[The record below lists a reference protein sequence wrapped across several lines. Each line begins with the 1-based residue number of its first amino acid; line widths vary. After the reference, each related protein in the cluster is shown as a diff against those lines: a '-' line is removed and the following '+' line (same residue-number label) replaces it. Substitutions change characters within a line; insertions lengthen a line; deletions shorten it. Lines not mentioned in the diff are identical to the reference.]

1 MVINIDS
8 VARNAKA
15 RKVLKDHA
23 LVMTLASALTKEGA
37 RATIGAK
44 LRQGKLTSTIMA
56 KALAHNAKRAIEA
69 LGSIPEHFA
78 GAVYYGAGL
87 DALAIDADTARGLN
101 RMLKACTTIRE
112 HMTEDDAREIA
123 EEASKMLQEATDAEV
138 KRVALEAEAEELAT
152 APQ

>member
-1 MVINIDS
+1 MTINIDS

-37 RATIGAK
+37 RASLGAK
-44 LRQGKLTSTIMA
+44 LRQGKLTSTVLA

-69 LGSIPEHFA
+69 LGSIPEHFS

-87 DALAIDADTARGLN
+87 DALSIDADTARGLH
-101 RMLKACTTIRE
+101 RMLKACATIRE
-112 HMTEDDAREIA
+112 HLTEEDARAIA
-123 EEASKMLQEATDAEV
+123 EEASRML
-138 KRVALEAEAEELAT
+138 KEAEELAT
-152 APQ
+152 APE